1 MTVRWP
7 LDIAHSIPTNWR
19 QRLGA
24 TFTADGVMHLG
35 IPGVMHERP
44 EIGHYKHA
52 LGPDRVLAFVDLIE
66 QQKLWDLPAAPPRGP
81 DQPMALVMQGRES
94 NMRSK
99 VWALDALPPEAVTV
113 LDAFNR
119 LVLEAYASPVRVV
132 TGAARWLA
140 SNFSA
145 REPLRLEFTLHSK
158 GTETIAIQNP
168 MAPQPLESLLQLM
181 VARVIPPPGRAPR
194 ATTANIM
201 PTSLS
206 RLDLPRGSAVQP
218 GQYLELAPGEEV
230 RFGVTCSMYLSPGE
244 HQAVLLLNT
253 GGGPSSSKNHFSGAL
268 ALELP
273 RLHIVHR

>member
-1 MTVRWP
+1 
-7 LDIAHSIPTNWR
+7 
-19 QRLGA
+19 
-24 TFTADGVMHLG
+24 
-35 IPGVMHERP
+35 
-44 EIGHYKHA
+44 
-52 LGPDRVLAFVDLIE
+52 
-66 QQKLWDLPAAPPRGP
+66 
-81 DQPMALVMQGRES
+81 MALVMQGREN

-99 VWALDALPPEAVTV
+99 VWTLDALPPEAITV

-158 GTETIAIQNP
+158 GTETIAIQDP

-181 VARVIPPPGRAPR
+181 VARVILPPGRAPR
-194 ATTANIM
+194 ATAANIM

-218 GQYLELAPGEEV
+218 GQSLALAPGEEV

-244 HQAVLLLNT
+244 YQAVLLLNT
-253 GGGPSSSKNHFSGAL
+253 GGGPSSSKEHFSGIL

-273 RLHIVHR
+273 QILIVH